1 MSRRGRKNAD
11 DAVLLALAC
20 GATVAQAAHRA
31 GVSERTVYRR
41 VKDPAFA
48 EKLQATR
55 AELVQRACGLLTAGS
70 LEAVRALVELL
81 RPDSPPNARLGAARA
96 TLEMGQKLREAT
108 EFEARL
114 RAVEQR
120 SADQGPQA
128 RAA

>member
-20 GATVAQAAHRA
+20 GATVAQAAHKA

-41 VKDPAFA
+41 LKDPAFA
-48 EKLQATR
+48 EKLQMTR